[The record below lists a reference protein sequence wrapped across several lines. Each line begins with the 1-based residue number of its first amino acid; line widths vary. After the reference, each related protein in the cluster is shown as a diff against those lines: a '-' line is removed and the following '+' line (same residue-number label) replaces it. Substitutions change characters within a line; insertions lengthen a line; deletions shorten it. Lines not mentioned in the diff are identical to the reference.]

1 MKTLQAQVP
10 DLLLQELN
18 ELAKSQGATVDH
30 LVSLALAAQVSA
42 WRTRQSLR
50 AERKKQSFMEHLLAM
65 PDVGPDEIFE
75 RPKDYGRDVEL

>member
-18 ELAKSQGATVDH
+18 ELALHQGATVDH

-42 WRTRQSLR
+42 WRTRESAASR
-50 AERKKQSFMEHLLAM
+50 ARRVDWKQVDEILGRV
-65 PDVGPDEIFE
+65 PDVPPLPGDEIQ
-75 RPKDYGRDVEL
+75 P

>member
-18 ELAKSQGATVDH
+18 ELAKSQGASVDH

-42 WRTRQSLR
+42 WRTR
-50 AERKKQSFMEHLLAM
+50 ESFASRGARVDWKHVDDILARVANTPPM
-65 PDVGPDEIFE
+65 SGDEL
-75 RPKDYGRDVEL
+75 PSK

>member
-18 ELAKSQGATVDH
+18 ELAAHQGSSVDN

-42 WRTRQSLR
+42 WRTRESIASR
-50 AERKKQSFMEHLLAM
+50 AARVDWKHVDDILSRV
-65 PDVGPDEIFE
+65 PDAPPIPGDEL
-75 RPKDYGRDVEL
+75 PKA